1 MESEQP
7 ASSRRHRTKEQVT
20 ALIRS
25 GPPLTR
31 ADLGQATGLSRS
43 AVAAV
48 VQELLDEGVIEE
60 DLIPPGGRGSGR
72 GRPSALLVPSAARG
86 HVVAIDFGHN
96 HLAVAVADAEGGVLA
111 ERWAQMDVDGQARAS
126 LDAAVEIVVELLDEA
141 GVAVSDIRCA
151 AAGIPAPIDAHSH
164 EIRSMSIMSDWV
176 GVNPQQELARR
187 LGWRVV
193 VANDADMG
201 AQGELRFGA
210 ARGIRDLVYV
220 KLGDGVGASLVL
232 QGVPYPGADSLAGEV
247 GHTQV
252 SDQGDWCRCGNRGCL
267 ETVAS
272 TAFLRTLMADAG
284 LSPRADAYPLRD
296 AAEHPA
302 VARFVEETGR
312 TVGRVL
318 ADLCNWLNPRGVILG
333 GELSTVGAPLA
344 DGVRESIRRYAQPA
358 SAQAVEV
365 RTAELGRR
373 SELLGAVAVACRELG
388 YEPWAKPLPP
398 IALDAA
404 RRVTAG

>member
-1 MESEQP
+1 MESEQQP
-7 ASSRRHRTKEQVT
+7 SSRRHRTKEQVT
-20 ALIRS
+20 ALVRV
-25 GPPLTR
+25 GPALTR
-31 ADLGQATGLSRS
+31 ADIGQLTGLSRS

-60 DLIPPGGRGSGR
+60 DMLPPGGRGAGR
-72 GRPSALLVPSAARG
+72 GRPSALLVPSGVRG
-86 HVVAIDFGHN
+86 HVVAMDFGHN
-96 HLAVAVADAEGGVLA
+96 HVAVALADADGTVLA
-111 ERWAQMDVDGQARAS
+111 EQWTEMDVDGQARAS
-126 LDAAVEIVVELLDEA
+126 LE
-141 GVAVSDIRCA
+141 VAVGIVGELVADAGLASSDIRCA
-151 AAGIPAPIDAHSH
+151 AAGIPAPIDSRSH

-176 GVNPQQELARR
+176 GVNPQQELTRL
-187 LGWRVV
+187 LGWRVI

-201 AQGELRFGA
+201 AQGELRYGA

-232 QGVPYPGADSLAGEV
+232 QGVPYPGADGLAGEV

-272 TAFLRTLMADAG
+272 TAFLRSLMADAG
-284 LSPRADAYPLRD
+284 LTPRADAHPLRD
-296 AAEHPA
+296 AAAHPA

-318 ADLCNWLNPRGVILG
+318 ADLCNWLNPRGIILG
-333 GELSTVGAPLA
+333 GELSTVGSPLA

-373 SELLGAVAVACRELG
+373 SELLGAVSVACRELG
-388 YEPWAKPLPP
+388 YEPWAKPLSPSE
-398 IALDAA
+398 IGALRD
-404 RRVTAG
+404 VTTS

>member
-164 EIRSMSIMSDWV
+164 EIR
-176 GVNPQQELARR
+176 
-187 LGWRVV
+187 
-193 VANDADMG
+193 
-201 AQGELRFGA
+201 
-210 ARGIRDLVYV
+210 
-220 KLGDGVGASLVL
+220 
-232 QGVPYPGADSLAGEV
+232 
-247 GHTQV
+247 
-252 SDQGDWCRCGNRGCL
+252 
-267 ETVAS
+267 
-272 TAFLRTLMADAG
+272 
-284 LSPRADAYPLRD
+284 
-296 AAEHPA
+296 
-302 VARFVEETGR
+302 
-312 TVGRVL
+312 
-318 ADLCNWLNPRGVILG
+318 
-333 GELSTVGAPLA
+333 
-344 DGVRESIRRYAQPA
+344 
-358 SAQAVEV
+358 
-365 RTAELGRR
+365 
-373 SELLGAVAVACRELG
+373 
-388 YEPWAKPLPP
+388 
-398 IALDAA
+398 
-404 RRVTAG
+404 